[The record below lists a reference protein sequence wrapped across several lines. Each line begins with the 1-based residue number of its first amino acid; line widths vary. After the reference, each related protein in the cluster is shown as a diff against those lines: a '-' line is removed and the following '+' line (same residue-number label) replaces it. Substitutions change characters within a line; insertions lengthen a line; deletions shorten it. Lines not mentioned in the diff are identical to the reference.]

1 MCVHRVCAHLSV
13 CLWRLKVD
21 VRCLQLLS
29 TLLLLAAAAFVS
41 ESELAAI
48 GLLAGQQAPTSPSI
62 HTEYCVCSGSE
73 RRPLCLYEAFIN
85 YAIFPVPKVHF
96 EVAPDLSDVSWWV
109 TSFLLNIAGY
119 EGWHN
124 S

>member
-1 MCVHRVCAHLSV
+1 
-13 CLWRLKVD
+13 VD
-21 VRCLQLLS
+21 VRCFQLLS
-29 TLLLLAAAAFVS
+29 TLLLLAAAAAAAAFLS

-96 EVAPDLSDVSWWV
+96 EVAPDLSDVMYH
-109 TSFLLNIAGY
+109 G
-119 EGWHN
+119 G
-124 S
+124 